1 MIKVRNLSTYYR
13 KIRALDNISLHVW
26 PGEIVSLIG
35 ANGSGKTTLL
45 NNISKIVPSHSG
57 EITIDGV
64 DVSDKKPEDVVSLGV
79 SQVPE
84 GRQIFASLTVLDNLK
99 LGAYLRYRKWQRQA
113 INEDMESIFSV
124 FPILKERLK
133 QRAGTLSGGE
143 QQMLAIARGLM
154 AKPKL
159 LMLDEPSLG
168 LAPKIT
174 MEILEVIV
182 SLKEEQGLTI
192 LLVEQNARAALKISD
207 RGYVIETGS
216 VIIQGEG
223 RELLGDGDIKRA
235 YLGRDYREF
244 WE

>member
-45 NNISKIVPSHSG
+45 NNISGVVPFHSG
-57 EITIDGV
+57 QISINGT
-64 DVSDKKPEDVVSLGV
+64 DVSRKRPEDIVSIGV

-84 GRQIFASLTVLDNLK
+84 GRQIFSSLTVLDNLK

-113 INEDMESIFSV
+113 ISEDMESVFSV
-124 FPILKERLK
+124 FPILKERLR

-182 SLKEEQGLTI
+182 SLKEQGLTI

-216 VIIQGEG
+216 VVIQGEG